1 MPARGADRE
10 ARLWLSGLLFFVAFY
25 SLHLPL
31 ASRLLATGFA
41 GWQVGLILGALGPA
55 ALAGRIVAGP
65 LADGIGGPRLMAAG
79 AGLLALSAIVFSDS
93 RSFPVLILA
102 RTLQALGYAAFS
114 TAAAAV
120 AGVLAPGEESI
131 PALSRQGTA
140 ANVAM
145 AATTWLLASR
155 PSPDQPLHTWAALL
169 ACLGGALAFRLP
181 AAESGRPS
189 QRDASAWPVPGAA
202 RLPTLAAA
210 LSGAGFAAV
219 SQFAAVGPD
228 GRATSAGLVYGAGI
242 LSTRLLLS
250 RTSPRARLGL
260 PGPFALLAAGLLLL
274 AGHSSAVKDGVAV
287 LLVAAGLGLLHP
299 LLLALHLSLQRPAER
314 GRAVAVYYVGFD
326 LGIGVGGWLFGL
338 VVPRS
343 GAQGVFAVASALT
356 ATGVLVSLAMERQKS
371 LDSRSR
377 LANT

>member
-1 MPARGADRE
+1 VPARGADRE

-181 AAESGRPS
+181 AQKAAAPRNGTHRHGLFPVPRACRRLRRRSAARASLRSRSSRPS
-189 QRDASAWPVPGAA
+189 APTAA
-202 RLPTLAAA
+202 RRPPA
-210 LSGAGFAAV
+210 S
-219 SQFAAVGPD
+219 
-228 GRATSAGLVYGAGI
+228 
-242 LSTRLLLS
+242 STAPAS
-250 RTSPRARLGL
+250 CPRGC
-260 PGPFALLAAGLLLL
+260 
-274 AGHSSAVKDGVAV
+274 SSAVR
-287 LLVAAGLGLLHP
+287 P
-299 LLLALHLSLQRPAER
+299 L
-314 GRAVAVYYVGFD
+314 
-326 LGIGVGGWLFGL
+326 
-338 VVPRS
+338 
-343 GAQGVFAVASALT
+343 AQGSASRAP
-356 ATGVLVSLAMERQKS
+356 
-371 LDSRSR
+371 SRCSPQACCCWQDTR
-377 LANT
+377 AR